1 LPSTLLLDELTAQA
15 GAACCST
22 PSITFDGPEL
32 QFFQP
37 GAKASACTGLQA
49 SAAIAKAVAINVCFV
64 RIRHA
69 PFRLEGR
76 RKSDAPNFPEDLKLF
91 AHRHIRS
98 STPRHLAKSL
108 SQQQI
113 SAPPLCKTLG
123 SSIEMRRSAENQLH
137 SGTDFT
143 LSAPNFVPPFFATA
157 NRSTTRVG
165 WTAGGGLQYAVTNN
179 WWVFAEY
186 RFSDFGTLRDNNL
199 GASLPAGAFFN
210 ANRRLQENQVQAG
223 FSYKFDTYA
232 PVPVV
237 AKY

>member
-1 LPSTLLLDELTAQA
+1 VRGCGSHKSIY
-15 GAACCST
+15 GAKSSGREA
-22 PSITFDGPEL
+22 PRPITFDGPEL

-49 SAAIAKAVAINVCFV
+49 SAAIAKAVAINLCFV

-76 RKSDAPNFPEDLKLF
+76 RKFDAPNFPEDLKLF

-113 SAPPLCKTLG
+113 SAPPLCKTFG

-137 SGTDFT
+137 SGTET
-143 LSAPNFVPPFFATA
+143 KQARIS
-157 NRSTTRVG
+157 
-165 WTAGGGLQYAVTNN
+165 AVTGEE
-179 WWVFAEY
+179 AI
-186 RFSDFGTLRDNNL
+186 
-199 GASLPAGAFFN
+199 
-210 ANRRLQENQVQAG
+210 ENYLITKFISQV
-223 FSYKFDTYA
+223 
-232 PVPVV
+232 
-237 AKY
+237 